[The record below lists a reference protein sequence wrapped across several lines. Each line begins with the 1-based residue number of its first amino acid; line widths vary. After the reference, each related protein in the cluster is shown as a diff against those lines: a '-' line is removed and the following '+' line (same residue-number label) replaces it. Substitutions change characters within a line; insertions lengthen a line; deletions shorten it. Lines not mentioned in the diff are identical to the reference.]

1 MAAQDQMPTMDKNN
15 LYREEVYTDL
25 KVGTIRVL
33 HPVQSDGSPDP
44 SRPTR
49 FVGSAQLLTPE
60 GTVPISFEIE
70 AANLQEAVERYAEAA
85 KKGVE
90 EFARQVAELRRE
102 LATSIVAAR
111 PEDLQK
117 LGGKPPTG
125 GSGAPGGAGGGGI
138 ILP

>member
-1 MAAQDQMPTMDKNN
+1 MAAEHPMPTMDAAN
-15 LYREEVYTDL
+15 LYREEIYTDL

-33 HPVQSDGSPDP
+33 HPVKSDGSPDP

-70 AANLQEAVERYAEAA
+70 AANLKEAIERYAEAA

-125 GSGAPGGAGGGGI
+125 GAPGGAGGGGI